1 MTCLHEDFRSVNKY
15 YVCMLSFRY
24 LVDISFIEKMDE
36 PLSIRNPYFRCTTLA
51 CVIRGKLYPNYKIY
65 YNEPFS
71 I

>member
-1 MTCLHEDFRSVNKY
+1 
-15 YVCMLSFRY
+15 MLSFRY